1 MPRRKPL
8 PEAIERA
15 VRLFAAIGKVY
26 PFSVGWGFT
35 RYYYPRL
42 IIYTDDMMELDWMLR
57 IFGGS
62 AGIHFAGKE
71 YFYWYTTSKRT
82 TILLL
87 RACLKEDY
95 LKGKRLVLAMWALLL
110 AQCHWSEFD
119 HQRQIAQEMKAVI
132 HSMDEQVLIASRQA
146 SLEQLGLAKDDGLGT
161 DQAELASRFPALET
175 SQDIVLPHSQSEIED
190 EGPTTSPPQQPDPQ
204 EPPLQ
209 P

>member
-26 PFSVGWGFT
+26 PFRVWWGT
-35 RYYYPRL
+35 WYYYARL
-42 IIYTDDMMELDWMLR
+42 IIYTDDMLELDWMLR

-62 AGIHFAGKE
+62 AGVHFAGKE
-71 YFYWYTTSKRT
+71 YFYWYTTSKKT

-87 RACLKEDY
+87 QACLKADY
-95 LKGKRLVLAMWALLL
+95 LKGKRLVLALWALLL
-110 AQCHWSEFD
+110 TQAREQQWE
-119 HQRQIAQEMKAVI
+119 IMQEMKAVI

-146 SLEQLGLAKDDGLGT
+146 SLEQLGLAGAGEAGSL
-161 DQAELASRFPALET
+161 SPPSFPALET
-175 SQDIVLPHSQSEIED
+175 SQDIVLPHAPSETED
-190 EGPTTSPPQQPDPQ
+190 EDPTTSLPQQPDPQ